1 VAGRS
6 MFWRILR
13 QLMRAG
19 RGRLILALI
28 AVTSG
33 AAVCSALIGLDLD
46 AQRKLTHEFRAFGA
60 NVVVSP
66 PGSSDQATLDG
77 ADVMSKIDAART
89 PAVAA
94 AAPFLYVV
102 GVVGRTPGSPVIVA
116 GTWLDE
122 VARMDS
128 WWTLEGQWIASR
140 DDTARCLVGRAAARQ
155 LGLAPGSQVDVHSGA
170 RTVSL
175 TVAAVVN
182 AGGTED
188 NQIFVNLRVAQDLA
202 GLPGRIGLVE
212 LDVTGSPEQLDS
224 FTTSLAAALPGL
236 EVRPVRQ
243 LTEAEGQLLGRIHGL
258 LFWTV
263 ALILALTA
271 LCVLAAM
278 AALAVERRRD
288 VGLMKAIG
296 GPVSRVVRL
305 FLAEAGTLGLAGGVL
320 GYVLGLGLA
329 EWVGESVFGMSVTPR
344 WEVLPAT
351 VILSVGVA
359 LAGALPLRLLGRVR
373 PAEILRGE

>member
-1 VAGRS
+1 
-6 MFWRILR
+6 MFWRIFR
-13 QLMRAG
+13 QLLRAS
-19 RGRLILALI
+19 RGRLVLALI

-33 AAVCSALIGLDLD
+33 AAVCSALLGLDLD

-66 PGSSDQATLDG
+66 AGSSDESTLDG
-77 ADVMSKIDAART
+77 ADVMAKIDAART
-89 PAVAA
+89 PAVVA

-102 GVVGRTPGSPVIVA
+102 GNAADNPVIVA

-128 WWTLEGQWIASR
+128 WWTLDGQWIASR
-140 DDTARCLVGRAAARQ
+140 DDAARCLVGRAAARQ
-155 LGLAPGSQVDVHSGA
+155 LGVAPGSQIELSSGG

-175 TVAAVVN
+175 TVAGVVN

-188 NQIFVNLRVAQDLA
+188 NQVFVNLPVAQQLA

-212 LDVTGSPEQLDS
+212 LDVTGSPAQLDS
-224 FTTSLAAALPGL
+224 VTARLAAALPGL
-236 EVRPVRQ
+236 EIRPVRQ
-243 LTEAEGQLLGRIHGL
+243 LTEAEGQLLERIRGL

-271 LCVLAAM
+271 LCVLASM

-305 FLAEAGTLGLAGGVL
+305 FLAEAGGLGLVGGVL
-320 GYVLGLGLA
+320 GYVCGLGLA
-329 EWVGESVFGMSVTPR
+329 EWAGERVFGMSVTPR
-344 WEVLPAT
+344 WEVFPAT
-351 VILSVGVA
+351 VALSVGVA

>member
-1 VAGRS
+1 
-6 MFWRILR
+6 MFWRIFR
-13 QLMRAG
+13 QLLRAS
-19 RGRLILALI
+19 RGRLVLALI

-33 AAVCSALIGLDLD
+33 AAVCSALLGLDLD

-66 PGSSDQATLDG
+66 AGSSDESTLDG
-77 ADVMSKIDAART
+77 ADVMAKIDAART
-89 PAVAA
+89 PAVVA

-102 GVVGRTPGSPVIVA
+102 GNAADNPVIVS

-122 VARMDS
+122 IARMDS
-128 WWTLEGQWIASR
+128 WWTLDGQWIGSR
-140 DDTARCLVGRAAARQ
+140 DDVPRCLVGRAAARQ
-155 LGLAPGSQVDVHSGA
+155 LGVAPGSQIELSSGG
-170 RTVSL
+170 RSVSL
-175 TVAAVVN
+175 TVAGVVN

-188 NQIFVNLRVAQDLA
+188 NQVFVNLPVAQQLA
-202 GLPGRIGLVE
+202 GLPGRVGLIE

-224 FTTSLAAALPGL
+224 VTARLATALPGL
-236 EVRPVRQ
+236 EIRPVRQ
-243 LTEAEGQLLGRIHGL
+243 LTEAEGQLLERIRGL

-271 LCVLAAM
+271 LCVLASM

-305 FLAEAGTLGLAGGVL
+305 FLAEAGGLGLVGGVL
-320 GYVLGLGLA
+320 GYICGLGLA
-329 EWVGESVFGMSVTPR
+329 EWAGERVFGMSVTPR
-344 WEVLPAT
+344 WEVFPAT
-351 VILSVGVA
+351 VALSVGVA

>member
-1 VAGRS
+1 

-19 RGRLILALI
+19 RGRLILALV

-33 AAVCSALIGLDLD
+33 AAVCSALLGLDLD

-77 ADVMSKIDAART
+77 ADVMSKIDAVST
-89 PAVAA
+89 PAVVA

-102 GVVGRTPGSPVIVA
+102 GEVGGSPVIVA

-128 WWTLEGQWIASR
+128 WWSLDGQWIASR
-140 DDTARCLVGRAAARQ
+140 DDAARCLVGRVAARQ
-155 LGLAPGSQVDVHSGA
+155 LGLAPGSQVDVGSGA
-170 RTVSL
+170 QMVSL
-175 TVAAVVN
+175 TVAGVVN

-188 NQIFVNLRVAQDLA
+188 NQIFVNLPVAQDLA
-202 GLPGRIGLVE
+202 ALPGRIGLVE
-212 LDVTGSPEQLDS
+212 LDISGSPEQLDS
-224 FTTSLAAALPGL
+224 VTTSLAAALPGL

-243 LTEAEGQLLGRIHGL
+243 LTDAEGQLLGRIHGL

-271 LCVLAAM
+271 LCVLASM

-305 FLAEAGTLGLAGGVL
+305 FLAEAGTLGLVGGAL
-320 GYVLGLGLA
+320 GYLVGLGLA
-329 EWVGESVFGMSVTPR
+329 EWVGERVFGMAVTPR

>member
-1 VAGRS
+1 
-6 MFWRILR
+6 MFWRILK

-19 RGRLILALI
+19 RGRLVLALL

-33 AAVCSALIGLDLD
+33 AAVCSALLGLDLD

-60 NVVVSP
+60 NVIVSP
-66 PGSSDQATLDG
+66 PGSSDEATLDG
-77 ADVMSKIDAART
+77 ADVMTKIDAART
-89 PAVAA
+89 PAVVA

-102 GVVGRTPGSPVIVA
+102 GQSPGSPVIVA

-122 VARMDS
+122 IARMDS
-128 WWTLEGQWIASR
+128 WWSLDGQWIASR
-140 DDTARCLVGRAAARQ
+140 DDVARCLVGRAAARQ
-155 LGLAPGSQVDVHSGA
+155 LGLVPGSQLELRSGA
-170 RTVSL
+170 RSISL
-175 TVAAVVN
+175 TVAGVVN

-188 NQIFVNLRVAQDLA
+188 NQVFVNLPVAQNLA
-202 GLPGRIGLVE
+202 ALPGRVGLVE
-212 LDVTGSPEQLDS
+212 LSVTGSPQQLDA
-224 FTTSLAAALPGL
+224 FTTNLAAALPGL

-271 LCVLAAM
+271 LCVLASM

-305 FLAEAGTLGLAGGVL
+305 FLAEAGTLGLVGGAL
-320 GYVLGLGLA
+320 GYLLGLGLA
-329 EWVGESVFGMSVTPR
+329 EWAGERVFGMAVTPR

>member
-1 VAGRS
+1 

-19 RGRLILALI
+19 RGRLILALV

-33 AAVCSALIGLDLD
+33 AAVCSALLGLDLD

-77 ADVMSKIDAART
+77 ADVMSKIDAVST
-89 PAVAA
+89 PAVVA

-102 GVVGRTPGSPVIVA
+102 GEVGGSPVIVA

-128 WWTLEGQWIASR
+128 WWSLDGQWIGSR
-140 DDTARCLVGRAAARQ
+140 DDTERCLVGRVAARQ
-155 LGLAPGSQVDVHSGA
+155 LGLAPGSQVDVGSGA
-170 RTVSL
+170 QMVSL
-175 TVAAVVN
+175 TVAGVVN

-188 NQIFVNLRVAQDLA
+188 NQIFVNLPVAQDLA
-202 GLPGRIGLVE
+202 ALPGRIGLVE
-212 LDVTGSPEQLDS
+212 LDISGSPEQLDS
-224 FTTSLAAALPGL
+224 VTTSLAAALPGL

-243 LTEAEGQLLGRIHGL
+243 LTDAEGQLLGRIHGL

-271 LCVLAAM
+271 LCVLASM

-305 FLAEAGTLGLAGGVL
+305 FLAEAGTLGLVGGAL
-320 GYVLGLGLA
+320 GYLVGLGLA
-329 EWVGESVFGMSVTPR
+329 EWVGERVFGMAVTPR

>member
-1 VAGRS
+1 MARRRS
-6 MFWRILR
+6 MFWRIFR
-13 QLMRAG
+13 QLVRAG
-19 RGRLILALI
+19 RGRLVLALI

-33 AAVCSALIGLDLD
+33 AAVCSALLGLDLD
-46 AQRKLTHEFRAFGA
+46 AQRKLTREFRAFGA

-66 PGSSDQATLDG
+66 PGSSDETTLDG
-77 ADVMSKIDAART
+77 GDVMARIDAART
-89 PAVAA
+89 PAVVA

-102 GVVGRTPGSPVIVA
+102 GDTSSGSVIVA

-122 VARMDS
+122 IARMDS
-128 WWTLEGQWIASR
+128 WWTLDGQWIASR
-140 DDTARCLVGRAAARQ
+140 DDVARCLVGRAAARQ
-155 LGLAPGSQVDVHSGA
+155 LGLAAGSELDLRSGA
-170 RTVSL
+170 RSVSL
-175 TVAAVVN
+175 TVAGVVN

-188 NQIFVNLRVAQDLA
+188 NQIFVNLPVAQNLA

-224 FTTSLAAALPGL
+224 FTANLSAALPAL

-263 ALILALTA
+263 ALILILTA

-305 FLAEAGTLGLAGGVL
+305 FLAEAGSLGLAGGVL
-320 GYVLGLGLA
+320 GYLVGLGLA
-329 EWVGESVFGMSVTPR
+329 EWVGESVFGMAVTPR
-344 WEVLPAT
+344 WQVLPAT
-351 VILSVGVA
+351 VALSVGVA

>member
-1 VAGRS
+1 VARRS

-33 AAVCSALIGLDLD
+33 AAVCSALLGLDLD

-66 PGSSDQATLDG
+66 PGSSDQSTLDG
-77 ADVMSKIDAART
+77 AGVMTKIDAART
-89 PAVAA
+89 PAVVA

-102 GVVGRTPGSPVIVA
+102 GETSISPVIVA

-128 WWTLEGQWIASR
+128 WWSLEGQWISSR
-140 DDTARCLVGRAAARQ
+140 DDTARCLVGRVAARQ
-155 LGLAPGSQVDVHSGA
+155 LGVAPGSQLDLRSGA
-170 RTVSL
+170 RSVSL
-175 TVAAVVN
+175 TVAGVVN

-188 NQIFVNLRVAQDLA
+188 NQVFVNLPVAQDLA

-224 FTTSLAAALPGL
+224 FTTSLASALPGL

-243 LTEAEGQLLGRIHGL
+243 LTEAEGQLLGRIRGL

-271 LCVLAAM
+271 LCVLASM

-305 FLAEAGTLGLAGGVL
+305 FLAEAGALGLVGGVL
-320 GYVLGLGLA
+320 GYVVGLGLA
-329 EWVGESVFGMSVTPR
+329 EWAGERVFGMAVTPR

-351 VILSVGVA
+351 VILSLGVA

>member
-1 VAGRS
+1 

-19 RGRLILALI
+19 RGRLILALV

-33 AAVCSALIGLDLD
+33 AAVCSALLGLDLD

-60 NVVVSP
+60 NVVVAP
-66 PGSSDQATLDG
+66 AGSSDQATLDG
-77 ADVMSKIDAART
+77 GDVMTKIDAART
-89 PAVAA
+89 PAVVA

-102 GVVGRTPGSPVIVA
+102 GETSGGPVIVA

-128 WWTLEGQWIASR
+128 WWSLDGQWIASR

-155 LGLAPGSQVDVHSGA
+155 FVLAPGGQIDVHAGG

-175 TVAAVVN
+175 TVAGVVN

-188 NQIFVNLRVAQDLA
+188 NQIFVNLPVAQDLA
-202 GLPGRIGLVE
+202 ALPGRIGLVE
-212 LDVTGSPEQLDS
+212 LDVTGSPAQLDS
-224 FTTSLAAALPGL
+224 FTESLAAALPGL

-258 LFWTV
+258 MFWTV

-271 LCVLAAM
+271 LCVLASM

-320 GYVLGLGLA
+320 GYLLGLGLA
-329 EWVGESVFGMSVTPR
+329 EWVGERVFGMAVTPR

-359 LAGALPLRLLGRVR
+359 LAGALPLRLLGRMR

>member
-1 VAGRS
+1 
-6 MFWRILR
+6 MFWRILL
-13 QLMRAG
+13 QLMRAS

-33 AAVCSALIGLDLD
+33 AAVCSALLGLDLD

-66 PGSSDQATLDG
+66 TGSSDQTTLDG

-89 PAVAA
+89 PDVVA

-102 GVVGRTPGSPVIVA
+102 GEINGSPVIVA
-116 GTWLDE
+116 GSWLDE

-128 WWTLEGQWIASR
+128 WWSLEGEWIASR
-140 DDTARCLVGRAAARQ
+140 DDTARCLVGRTAARE
-155 LGLAPGSQVDVHSGA
+155 LGLMPGSQVVVSSGA
-170 RTVSL
+170 RAETL
-175 TVAAVVN
+175 TVAGIVT

-188 NQIFVNLRVAQDLA
+188 NQVFVNLPVAQNLA
-202 GLPGRIGLVE
+202 ALPGRIGLVE
-212 LDVTGSPEQLDS
+212 LDVTGSPQQLDS
-224 FTTSLAAALPGL
+224 FTTNLAAALPGL

-263 ALILALTA
+263 ALILVLTA

-305 FLAEAGTLGLAGGVL
+305 FLVEAGALGLGGGAL
-320 GYVLGLGLA
+320 GYVLGLALA
-329 EWVGESVFGMSVTPR
+329 EWAGERVFGMAVTPR
-344 WEVLPAT
+344 WEVFPVT

-359 LAGALPLRLLGRVR
+359 LAGALPLRLLGAAR